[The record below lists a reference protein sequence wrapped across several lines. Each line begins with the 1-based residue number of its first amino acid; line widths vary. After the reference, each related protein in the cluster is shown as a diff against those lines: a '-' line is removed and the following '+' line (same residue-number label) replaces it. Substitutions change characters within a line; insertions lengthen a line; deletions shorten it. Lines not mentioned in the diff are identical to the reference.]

1 MITAIAAEH
10 GDGNPALGY
19 LFQYRD
25 RSILLTGDSSYT
37 PSFGKLAKSVDVTVC
52 NVYAPSRELMAN
64 LDSYEEPIPTV
75 VRAVSAKLATPEE
88 AARMFIETG
97 AKVGVF
103 THNIFYDSTEADII
117 QRVTEAGF
125 EGRVHIAADRDI
137 MTMGEDVLFQVPP
150 PVPDDLE
157 INSLNFK
164 EALQAD

>member
-1 MITAIAAEH
+1 
-10 GDGNPALGY
+10 
-19 LFQYRD
+19 
-25 RSILLTGDSSYT
+25 
-37 PSFGKLAKSVDVTVC
+37 
-52 NVYAPSRELMAN
+52 MAN